1 MSGNRAETA
10 DQITI
15 LIASAITF
23 ASIASALAA
32 ATYMVTENTASILKI
47 LYFPMGIAT
56 VGLTIMWLVKLRSFQ
71 GLPLAELLFN
81 PAALAN
87 GFIGE
92 STAKAFGMSWS
103 ITVAALAAF
112 LIGGVESAVD
122 ELPPGFFV
130 YVMLAIMLGS
140 YGASFFYE
148 YLRADADKP
157 DE

>member
-1 MSGNRAETA
+1 MTENRAETS
-10 DQITI
+10 DQISI

-47 LYFPMGIAT
+47 LYFPVGIAT
-56 VGLTIMWLVKLRSFQ
+56 VGLTITWLVKLRSFQ
-71 GLPLAELLFN
+71 SLPLPELLFN
-81 PAALAN
+81 PAVFAN

-130 YVMLAIMLGS
+130 HVMLAIMLGS
-140 YGASFFYE
+140 YGAFFFYE